1 MKQINAKN
9 YKDFDPGS
17 LSDLIGGNKAQ
28 IIEESISGL
37 ITIGTYIAQAIANG
51 PRIKRIQALEQFRD
65 LQMKI
70 NLKISQEIENI
81 YKELDN
87 KLEIK

>member
-1 MKQINAKN
+1 MKHIDIKNFNAQT
-9 YKDFDPGS
+9 PES
-17 LSDLIGGNKAQ
+17 LVDLIGGNQAQ

-65 LQMKI
+65 LQFKI
-70 NLKISQEIENI
+70 NAKIAQE
-81 YKELDN
+81 LQR
-87 KLEIK
+87 LETKIDDK